1 MQKSESL
8 EENIA
13 KEKKEKMRQSSP
25 SSRLSAAAFSS
36 KIVQEVNDRINAVEV
51 YRENGKLILMSSRF
65 PETLNVLIW
74 RRCFVDNCM
83 EM

>member
-65 PETLNVLIW
+65 PETLNVLI
-74 RRCFVDNCM
+74 
-83 EM
+83 